1 MTRWVS
7 PMALVVASASLVSA
21 QPKADFTGTWR
32 LDAGRSDDASRQIL
46 ASWGDPG
53 RMSPTD
59 RRTADRLIQL
69 ASALQTFEIRQ
80 SERDISLYDDAGNVR
95 IYYLDGKK
103 HTRETPWGDKLQ
115 TEAKWQGSELHV
127 KTDGKDLGEVNE
139 SYAKDG
145 PSLLYTVTIKVKHA
159 KESVVVRSYFEP
171 AAK

>member
-7 PMALVVASASLVSA
+7 LLALAASASLVSA
-21 QPKADFTGTWR
+21 QQRPDFTGKWR
-32 LDAGRSDDASRQIL
+32 LDATRSDDAGRQIL
-46 ASWGDPG
+46 ASWGDPN

-69 ASALQTFEIRQ
+69 ASALQRFETRQ
-80 SERDISLYDDAGNVR
+80 SERDISVYDDAGNVR

-103 HTRETPWGDKLQ
+103 HTRETPWGERLE
-115 TEAKWQGSELHV
+115 TEAKWEGSELRV

-145 PSLLYTVTIKVKHA
+145 PALLYTVTIKVKHA
-159 KESVVVRSYFEP
+159 KEPVVIRSYFEP